1 MNEDLKKDYDRSVEF
16 WDKNFELSKE
26 QIQDVISQVPEEDDW
41 KQLATSPKLF
51 EALKE
56 FKDCDRLLDY
66 GCGYGWAS
74 IIAAKHGCKSVVA
87 VDVVESS
94 KTATDVEAKVFG
106 VSDKIDCRFVSTDW
120 LSKEPEESYDGL
132 FISNVID
139 VIPMEI
145 TRDILANA
153 KRVLKKGA
161 KIVIGMNNYL
171 SPEIAK
177 SKDYTVKEDRYLFVD
192 KILRLVLMSDE
203 EGTSLLSEYFTV
215 TKLDHFSW
223 PGEETETRR
232 LFFLQNE

>member
-1 MNEDLKKDYDRSVEF
+1 MPFCGITETSSDAESVEVVHDRSVEF
-16 WDKNFELSKE
+16 WDKNFE
-26 QIQDVISQVPEEDDW
+26 
-41 KQLATSPKLF
+41 
-51 EALKE
+51 
-56 FKDCDRLLDY
+56 
-66 GCGYGWAS
+66 
-74 IIAAKHGCKSVVA
+74 
-87 VDVVESS
+87 
-94 KTATDVEAKVFG
+94 
-106 VSDKIDCRFVSTDW
+106 

-203 EGTSLLSEYFTV
+203 EWTSLLSEYFTV